1 MEILKGTALSKHL
14 LEKYAKNP
22 KGWSFTI
29 SPANKDAFFDALVS
43 SPEENWQLKI
53 ESIFKPTPVVLG
65 AKIEGE
71 PKNVPIGSLP
81 SYGYRRL
88 DPEALLKFLNEQEE
102 GEEDPSLS
110 KLISSIEPTAPL
122 PGASYAQGPF
132 VFSNQRFAGLS
143 DSQKKLDEK
152 LGSELKN
159 LMREKYLSYG

>member
-1 MEILKGTALSKHL
+1 MEILKGTVLSKYL
-14 LEKYAKNP
+14 LEKYARNP

-53 ESIFKPTPVVLG
+53 ESIFKPSPVILG
-65 AKIEGE
+65 AKVEGKVRNQGA
-71 PKNVPIGSLP
+71 PASLP
-81 SYGYRRL
+81 SYGYRKL
-88 DPEALLKFLNEQEE
+88 DPEALLKLLNEE
-102 GEEDPSLS
+102 GEEEPSLS
-110 KLISSIEPTAPL
+110 QLISSIEPTAPL

-132 VFSNQRFAGLS
+132 VFANQKFAGLS
-143 DSQKKLDEK
+143 DNQKKLDER